1 MPPCLVLG
9 LSAAPPPA
17 RRAPMSPRCAA
28 SVDVVVVGAGLSGL
42 SVASALCA
50 RGAAVALLEARPRV
64 GGRLLT
70 HTSSSA
76 ASPSD
81 GGGALDLGATWRWP
95 GESRVAALVQALGLP
110 SFPHF
115 ERGDALA
122 EGPAGAPQRLRES
135 GVMGGPA
142 RFGGGTASLAAAL
155 AERLPPGVL
164 RLSTPVER
172 IACADAGVGL
182 EVACVDG
189 SVFAASAAVVVALPP
204 ALAAATLA
212 FAPPLPPALAAAA
225 AGTSTHMGGCAKTV
239 VRYATPFW
247 RDAGLSGAAFSRR
260 GPLSEV
266 HDHSGP
272 GGSPAALLGFSAGG
286 APAREALLAQ
296 LVRLFGPAA
305 AQPLEVTTLD
315 WAAERYTAVPP
326 GSPPQTRPMGGP
338 EFAPGAACAAMGGRL
353 LWAATETAETHAGH
367 MEGALAAAERT
378 VRAVEALLPPSSQ
391 IKRGGGGQAARA

>member
-1 MPPCLVLG
+1 MPPRG
-9 LSAAPPPA
+9 
-17 RRAPMSPRCAA
+17 AA

-70 HTSSSA
+70 HTSPSST
-76 ASPSD
+76 PD
-81 GGGALDLGATWRWP
+81 GGVLDLGATWRWP
-95 GESRVAALVQALGLP
+95 GENRVAALVQALGLP

-115 ERGDALA
+115 EQGDSLV
-122 EGPAGAPQRLRES
+122 EGFAGTPQRLQES

-142 RFGGGTASLAAAL
+142 RFGGGTASLVAAL
-155 AERLPPGVL
+155 AEKLPPGVL
-164 RLSTPVER
+164 RLSTPVAR
-172 IACADAGVGL
+172 IACTDAGGL

-189 SVFAASAAVVVALPP
+189 SVVSAAAAVVVALPP

-212 FAPPLPPALAAAA
+212 FAPPLPPALSAAA

-247 RDAGLSGAAFSRR
+247 RNMGLSGAAFSRQ

-266 HDHSGP
+266 HDHCGP
-272 GGSPAALLGFSAGG
+272 GGSPAALLGFSTGG
-286 APAREALLAQ
+286 APERGALLAQ
-296 LVRLFGPAA
+296 LVRLFGSQAA
-305 AQPLEVTTLD
+305 EPLEVTTLD

-326 GSPPQTRPMGGP
+326 GSPPQKRAMGGP
-338 EFAPGAACAAMGGRL
+338 EFAPEAACAAMGGRL
-353 LWAATETAETHAGH
+353 LWAATETAATHAGH
-367 MEGALAAAERT
+367 MEGAMAAAERT
-378 VRAVEALLPPSSQ
+378 VRAIEALLPLTS
-391 IKRGGGGQAARA
+391 K